1 MANQKKEW
9 DLGVVLALVA
19 VLISICTMIISLV
32 ETSIMKK
39 QQQSMTESAK
49 ASVWPYVTSQ
59 VTTGLNNGEIVF
71 KLAIENKGVGPA
83 LINNLDVYYND
94 KPMEGSAISYVLKHC
109 PEAVATNVF
118 TNSSSKSVLSPGE
131 VKQVLGFSFKNADFL
146 NFADFTDKIS
156 SEFCYSN
163 IYGDA
168 WISTDDGPIESKSC
182 K

>member
-1 MANQKKEW
+1 MTDQKKGW

-49 ASVWPYVTSQ
+49 ASVWPYVTTQ
-59 VTTGLNNGEIVF
+59 MTTGMNNGEIDFNLV
-71 KLAIENKGVGPA
+71 IENKGVGPA
-83 LINNLDVYYND
+83 LINNLDVFYNGE
-94 KPMEGSAISYVLKHC
+94 PMEGTAVSYVLKHC
-109 PEAVATNVF
+109 PDAIATNVYA
-118 TNSSSKSVLSPGE
+118 NNSSKSVLSPGE
-131 VKQVLGFSFKNADFL
+131 VKQVLGFSFKNIDFL
-146 NFADFTDKIS
+146 KFADFTSSIS
-156 SEFCYSN
+156 SEYCYSN

-168 WISTDDGPIESKSC
+168 WVSSEDGPVESKSC